1 MPNVSFVV
9 GAAQALP
16 YSEGSFTAVFAHT
29 LLEHVPDPLAV
40 AREMRRVLAPGG
52 VIGVRDGD
60 VGGRLLYPPDP
71 AVQDALALY
80 ERLWQHN
87 GGNPRQGRL
96 QRALLHSAG
105 FGDLRTSAGTNTFP
119 PAQAADV
126 FAEMLTSPRL
136 ADQALALGWV
146 DRPTLDGYAVA

>member
-1 MPNVSFVV
+1 VPNVSFVV

-71 AVQDALALY
+71 AV
-80 ERLWQHN
+80 QHN